1 MDLSVLRNAA
11 MIMADKASRA
21 MEPNL
26 ELSLSLAVDEDDDIR
41 QARDKNARVLS
52 IVKDLTF
59 MVRRDDA
66 LYMQGKKVQD
76 KINYLIQLKRVD
88 LNSQQFV
95 DPLIA

>member
-1 MDLSVLRNAA
+1 MDLSLLRNTA

-88 LNSQQFV
+88 LN
-95 DPLIA
+95 

>member
-66 LYMQGKKVQD
+66 IYMQGKKVQD

>member
-21 MEPNL
+21 MEPDL